1 MDMRTGVFLHNFCQK
16 RSFLCIIL
24 VFDQN
29 CNIISAYFLYFSRF
43 ANPVYNGITTHSI
56 DVPHNTIMRAGWFW
70 TIFEKKT
77 ICLVIL
83 SFLKQNFDNIPV
95 YLFLS
100 FTSQVYNSIPIHFI
114 DFPHMTM
121 RGLLFWHFFCRKRPS
136 VLKFCRCPTKITIVY
151 LPWFA
156 HFCCF

>member
-1 MDMRTGVFLHNFCQK
+1 MILHRRWTWEQGYFCTIFVK
-16 RSFLCIIL
+16 KGRFHVLYTFSN
-24 VFDQN
+24 QN

-43 ANPVYNGITTHSI
+43 ANPVYNGIITHSI

-100 FTSQVYNSIPIHFI
+100 FTSQVYNSIPIH
-114 DFPHMTM
+114 
-121 RGLLFWHFFCRKRPS
+121 LLIFHIWPWGDCYFDTFS
-136 VLKFCRCPTKITIVY
+136 VEKNQVF
-151 LPWFA
+151 
-156 HFCCF
+156 